1 MKRTGILNSHISK
14 VLSDL
19 GHTDR
24 IVIADAGLPIPEGV
38 PRIDIALK
46 KGMPSFLDVLSVVL
60 EDMVVEKVVVAEE
73 VKQHNIPIHQEMKLQ
88 LAEIEVEYVNHETFK
103 SLSKDAKVIIRT
115 GEITPY
121 ANCILQSGV
130 FF

>member
-1 MKRTGILNSHISK
+1 MKKKGMLNSEISK

-19 GHTDR
+19 GHTDQ
-24 IVIADAGLPIPEGV
+24 IVIADAGLPVPEGV
-38 PRIDIALK
+38 TKIDVALTP
-46 KGMPSFLDVLSVVL
+46 GTPSFLDVLKAVKA
-60 EDMVVEKVVVAEE
+60 DMVIEGVTLAREIKVDNTENHKQIQE
-73 VKQHNIPIHQEMKLQ
+73 VINDIPIT
-88 LAEIEVEYVNHETFK
+88 YVTHEQFK
-103 SLSKDAKVIIRT
+103 ALSKQAKAIIRT

>member
-1 MKRTGILNSHISK
+1 MKKKGILNSHISK

-19 GHTDR
+19 GHTDQ
-24 IVIADAGLPIPEGV
+24 IVIADAGLPIPDGVLKIDLALKEGV
-38 PRIDIALK
+38 P
-46 KGMPSFLDVLSVVL
+46 SFCDVLSIVAD
-60 EDMVVEKVVVAEE
+60 DMVVEKMIIASEIVDKNKPTLECIENDFDTNKIEKVTHEE
-73 VKQHNIPIHQEMKLQ
+73 FKKLTK
-88 LAEIEVEYVNHETFK
+88 H
-103 SLSKDAKVIIRT
+103 AKVIIRT